1 MKHWAKMGKILFQ
14 EKLKYFSIVK
24 FLMHVNGMMIIFF
37 FFICTFKILQSSIS
51 MQKCNF
57 VERIFRLF
65 TFHVKGTIMNF
76 KNKYR
81 IPLKKC
87 KKFGY

>member
-37 FFICTFKILQSSIS
+37 FHLYI
-51 MQKCNF
+51 
-57 VERIFRLF
+57 
-65 TFHVKGTIMNF
+65 
-76 KNKYR
+76 
-81 IPLKKC
+81 
-87 KKFGY
+87 